1 MTVVPELLANLPA
14 TSAAAGAGPR
24 DVVVAL
30 PDPRTADRVAT
41 ALGAQTGPTREAWMH
56 GAPGAALPAALL
68 VEAVQ
73 AAVPGAIVD
82 LLAFGSGATRSSVE
96 VLDVSRAIRTVEPA
110 GPDVPYAM
118 FLRSGGVLEPPI
130 SGPPASP
137 VSAWRDLDVTLKLMG
152 GACTACGATYFPRR
166 PACASC
172 GAHDSAKP
180 VRLVGEATVV
190 TSTTDHL
197 VAGVNPGTPES
208 PTTMVVAETD
218 AGARLFLPAVH
229 GAFPAIGSRVRTV
242 IRLAHQG
249 GGFRNYHWRFA
260 PVMSPESGDE

>member
-1 MTVVPELLANLPA
+1 
-14 TSAAAGAGPR
+14 
-24 DVVVAL
+24 
-30 PDPRTADRVAT
+30 
-41 ALGAQTGPTREAWMH
+41 MH
-56 GAPGAALPAALL
+56 GAPGAVLPASLL
-68 VEAVQ
+68 VEAVTS
-73 AAVPGAIVD
+73 AVPGGIVD
-82 LLAFGSGATRSSVE
+82 LFAFGSGATRSSVE

-118 FLRSGGVLEPPI
+118 FLRSGGVLEPPV

-152 GACTACGATYFPRR
+152 GVCTACGATYFPRR

-208 PTTMVVAETD
+208 PTTMVIAETD

-229 GAFPAIGSRVRTV
+229 GSFPAIGSRVRTV

-260 PVMSPESGDE
+260 PVMSPESGDA